1 LTQRDFIAVGASLG
15 GVDALRFLVSGLPP
29 DLPATVAIVQHV
41 GAHES
46 ILPSILS
53 ASGPLAAVHATDG
66 ERYRHGKIYVAPP
79 DRHLV
84 VEGAVLRLLHS
95 AKENFARPAID
106 PLFRSAAV
114 ELGARSVGVILT
126 GQLDDGAAGLE
137 AIQACGGSTLVQ
149 YPADAFAR
157 EMPENASRFADD
169 MLPLKLMASRLVEL
183 TGRASAARPRPAN
196 PRGNPAANPGGDTDD
211 AAHEAAR
218 QQVAIEQLAWR
229 GDRVPPAALSQIA
242 VPSTFTCPECSGT
255 LWRVSDSG
263 LVRYRCHTGHAYSL
277 KSLSAG
283 RRDDVE
289 RSLLDAV
296 RALRER
302 ELTSLALGE
311 HFGNQGNTAAQSAEE
326 DIARRAN
333 EAAELLQSILLER

>member
-1 LTQRDFIAVGASLG
+1 LTQRDFIAIGASSG
-15 GVDALRFLVSGLPP
+15 GVDALRVLASGLPRS
-29 DLPATVAIVQHV
+29 LPATVAVVQHV
-41 GAHES
+41 GAHQS

-66 ERYRHGKIYVAPP
+66 EPYTPGKIYVAPP
-79 DRHLV
+79 DRHLI
-84 VEGAVLRLLHS
+84 VEGGRLRLLHG

-114 ELGARSVGVILT
+114 ELGARTIGVVLT

-149 YPADAFAR
+149 DPNDAFAR
-157 EMPENASRFADD
+157 EMPENASKFAEDI
-169 MLPLKLMASRLVEL
+169 LPLKLMASRLIEL
-183 TGRASAARPRPAN
+183 TDMRAAASGS
-196 PRGNPAANPGGDTDD
+196 GNPVAPSAGRDVAAY
-211 AAHEAAR
+211 EAAR
-218 QQVAIEQLAWR
+218 QQVAIEQLAWT

-242 VPSTFTCPECSGT
+242 VPSTFTCPECKGA

-311 HFGNQGNTAAQSAEE
+311 HFGNQGDTAAQNAEE
-326 DIARRAN
+326 DIARRASQ
-333 EAAELLQSILLER
+333 AAQLLQSLLLER